1 MNHPPSCAP
10 SDCGEASFTLPSR
23 HLRAER
29 SFRFAAA
36 RHAYFNVPRPPH
48 THLSDDT
55 LSQTSRPTSE
65 MWDDTRVHAR
75 FSSLAQSHDLTLIL
89 TRAGQ
94 PAKPKSRYPD
104 RDALASRGQLH
115 PMPSRTKTPELAP
128 WFRRILR
135 AANAVGWGVGCR
147 AGGLKTRSGERKSFV
162 WGPDFLRDNLVLTK
176 ISSLGPGE
184 ISWSEPR

>member
-1 MNHPPSCAP
+1 MRTIGLRGGFVHAAVS
-10 SDCGEASFTLPSR
+10 ASSSGAFVPVRRRTSTRTLI
-23 HLRAER
+23 
-29 SFRFAAA
+29 
-36 RHAYFNVPRPPH
+36 NVPRPS

-75 FSSLAQSHDLTLIL
+75 FSSLAQFHDLTLIL

-162 WGPDFLRDNLVLTK
+162 WGPDF
-176 ISSLGPGE
+176 
-184 ISWSEPR
+184 